1 MKRGF
6 ELKRALFCAVACL
19 LLLSIPAMSQQRK
32 RTTTTSKRSARTTA
46 SQPAANALHE
56 GASRVAEKIKVL
68 SRFIYLLGRVSS
80 SLETADDLA
89 KRNEA
94 SPAAMQQVEQ
104 RKADVKT
111 TLRNVREGLDELEIY
126 FRTTPDLQRYYTRLA
141 GVAAG
146 AATAE
151 DLAAANQFDRAGRSL
166 LEVVNRLADVLLEM
180 R

>member
-19 LLLSIPAMSQQRK
+19 LLVYAPAMSQQRK
-32 RTTTTSKRSARTTA
+32 RTTTGKRSARTTA
-46 SQPAANALHE
+46 SQPATNAMRE
-56 GASRVAEKIKVL
+56 GAGRVAEKIKVL

-80 SLETADDLA
+80 SLETADELA

-94 SPAAMQQVEQ
+94 TPAAMQQIEQ